1 MKRERMR
8 ARGLRGT
15 HTLVA
20 MVREQVMALTETS
33 AETVRIVGK
42 LRQDVE
48 TLRDDVVALGQAVL
62 RLDQNVAKLGG
73 MLEVIAEHTDDHE
86 TRLIALEGKKG
97 RGR

>member
-20 MVREQVMALTETS
+20 MVRDQVKVLTAAS
-33 AETVRIVGK
+33 AETVKAVNK
-42 LRQDVE
+42 LREDVGV
-48 TLRDDVVALGQAVL
+48 LGRVVLA
-62 RLDQNVAKLGG
+62 LDQNVAKLGG
-73 MLEVIAEHTDDHE
+73 MLEAIAEHTDDHE
-86 TRLIALEGKKG
+86 ARLTALEGKKG